1 VGYNPYRGT
10 FEVEWDDEAE
20 VVLAQLAFEEGESAE
35 ETQLKLKMIEIYN
48 TKLDERQASID
59 ITDPHILFPKNHSI
73 RFDSATALDHALVTL
88 LPSSFPL
95 PPRPGRSLSC
105 SVASWIRNACR
116 PLIDGEPRKK
126 RI

>member
-1 VGYNPYRGT
+1 MGYNPYRGT

-73 RFDSATALDHALVTL
+73 RFDSIRQPRWTMPLLLCFLRLFPSLLGPEEVYPAAWPPGYETHAGL
-88 LPSSFPL
+88 
-95 PPRPGRSLSC
+95 
-105 SVASWIRNACR
+105 
-116 PLIDGEPRKK
+116 
-126 RI
+126 